1 MVKRALNRGIA
12 IVPVEEPP
20 EETRDASTDA
30 AKTFGEEVYRL
41 LRRDILSGRL
51 APGSKLPFRQLAQ
64 HYSFGIAPLRE
75 ALSKLAS
82 ERLVLFEGQRG
93 FTVAPVSLEEL
104 HDVCTLWSALSVE
117 SLKMAIER
125 GDADWE
131 ADILA
136 ALHRLRRTPL
146 PASPS
151 DYEAIE
157 KWERLHKQFHM
168 SLIAVCG
175 SPWRLHF
182 CSILSDQ
189 FERYRRV
196 VLMRMATSA
205 PTARK
210 VDEEHRQIAEAAVER
225 DADRALRLLA
235 DHFAESLAF
244 VAAQFESLT
253 PQTREHASRV
263 RLEG

>member
-1 MVKRALNRGIA
+1 MVKRPLNRDIKVVA
-12 IVPVEEPP
+12 AVEDGAEQ
-20 EETRDASTDA
+20 TRDASVDA

-51 APGSKLPFRQLAQ
+51 LPGNKLPFRQLAQ
-64 HYSFGIAPLRE
+64 NYNFGIAPLRE

-104 HDVCTLWSALSVE
+104 HDVCGLWSTLSVE
-117 SLKMAIER
+117 SLTMAIER
-125 GDADWE
+125 GDANWE

-136 ALHRLRRTPL
+136 ALHRLHRTPL

-168 SLIAVCG
+168 SLIAACE

-196 VLMRMATSA
+196 MLMRMATSE

-225 DADRALRLLA
+225 DSDRAPRLLA
-235 DHFAESLAF
+235 DHFAESGSY
-244 VAAQFESLT
+244 VAAQFESLA
-253 PQTREHASRV
+253 PQKQKHARGASR
-263 RLEG
+263 

>member
-1 MVKRALNRGIA
+1 MVRREFNRLKGVVGA
-12 IVPVEEPP
+12 EESP
-20 EETRDASTDA
+20 EETHDTPADA
-30 AKTFGEEVYRL
+30 AKTFGEEVHRL

-51 APGSKLPFRQLAQ
+51 SPGRKLPFRQLAQ
-64 HYSFGIAPLRE
+64 HYGFGIAPLRE

-93 FTVAPVSLEEL
+93 FTVAPVSREEL

-117 SLKMAIER
+117 SLKMAIGR
-125 GDADWE
+125 GDANWE

-136 ALHRLRRTPL
+136 ALHRLSRTPL
-146 PASPS
+146 PASPT
-151 DYEAIE
+151 DYKAIE
-157 KWERLHKQFHM
+157 KWERLHKHFHM
-168 SLIAVCG
+168 SLIAACG

-196 VLMRMATSA
+196 MLMRMATSE

-210 VDEEHRQIAEAAVER
+210 VEEEHRQIAEAAVDR
-225 DADRALRLLA
+225 DSDRAPRLMA
-235 DHFAESLAF
+235 DHFAESLSY
-244 VAAQFESLT
+244 VATQFESLA
-253 PQTREHASRV
+253 PHKHKHAS
-263 RLEG
+263 GASG